1 MDIINS
7 YPITKGELLYIK
19 NTLDD
24 LMEWAEENEDI
35 SLVELEAQVSHYNNS
50 IEIITKIL
58 EFKEKSDETLTEF
71 NRE

>member
-19 NTLDD
+19 STLDD
-24 LMEWAEENEDI
+24 LMEWAKENDDI
-35 SLVELEAQVSHYNNS
+35 SLVELEAQTSHYNNS

-58 EFKEKSDETLTEF
+58 EFKEEPDEALH
-71 NRE
+71 NS